1 MQRKGVVMDTRFSSA
16 IHALILISQSATPVN
31 SEQIAVIVGTNPS
44 YIRKLTAR
52 LNKAGIIEGR
62 RGVSGFRLLR
72 QPGDITLLDIY
83 RAVMDTDSVHLFDL
97 HHNPNDM
104 CIVGYNIRPVL
115 GGMFQQMDDDVNHRL
130 QGMTLA
136 DCISDMRAYM
146 ARTGQANPRQDAAN
160 NPSRTGA
167 VDARE

>member
-1 MQRKGVVMDTRFSSA
+1 MDTRFSSA

-31 SEQIAVIVGTNPS
+31 SEQIAVSVGTNPS

-62 RGVSGFRLLR
+62 RGISGFRLLR

-97 HHNPNDM
+97 HHNPNDT
-104 CIVGYNIRPVL
+104 CIVGHNIRPVL
-115 GGMFQQMDDDVNHRL
+115 GGMFQQMDDDVNRRL
-130 QGMTLA
+130 QEMTLA
-136 DCISDMRAYM
+136 DCISGMRAYM
-146 ARTGQANPRQDAAN
+146 TRTSQADPGQSAAN

-167 VDARE
+167 ADARE